1 MKQNLQFE
9 KWQYFTY
16 DTTNSNMYIIY
27 IRLNN
32 MHLVIPKHKRKS
44 RTDKTWQWPKKIL
57 IYFLSKISQVFFSS
71 GISFFGQTK
80 AFWDQIWR
88 KTTMAVKNKDNM

>member
-1 MKQNLQFE
+1 
-9 KWQYFTY
+9 
-16 DTTNSNMYIIY
+16 
-27 IRLNN
+27 

-44 RTDKTWQWPKKIL
+44 RTDKTWQRPKKISNL
-57 IYFLSKISQVFFSS
+57 FSIKNQPSFISIGS

-88 KTTMAVKNKDNM
+88 KTTMAVKN